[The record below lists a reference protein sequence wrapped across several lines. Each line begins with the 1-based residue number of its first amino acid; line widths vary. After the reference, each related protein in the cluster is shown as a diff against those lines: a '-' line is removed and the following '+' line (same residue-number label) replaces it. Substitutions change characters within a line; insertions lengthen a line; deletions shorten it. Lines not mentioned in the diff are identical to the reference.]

1 MELQHM
7 LYVLCC
13 MQSHQAN
20 KIKSHYFQTEPKA
33 EKMTKVQR
41 LREVTVN
48 LVRMDLRRT
57 SGESLEIMENNKARD
72 SSERKRKAEEDLRR
86 QELDE
91 AEKKARIEVL
101 TMLGLGDLLADE
113 EREQVCRKTI
123 APTQSQRQ
131 VPRHEGYEVKQIKEE
146 TLLMEMQD
154 IFNDLHDFN

>member
-1 MELQHM
+1 
-7 LYVLCC
+7 
-13 MQSHQAN
+13 MQSHQAD
-20 KIKSHYFQTEPKA
+20 KIKSHYFQTESKA

-57 SGESLEIMENNKARD
+57 SGESLEVMENNKARD

-86 QELDE
+86 QEL
-91 AEKKARIEVL
+91 EKKARIEVL

-123 APTQSQRQ
+123 APTQSQQQ
-131 VPRHEGYEVKQIKEE
+131 VPRGEGYEVKQIKEE

>member
-1 MELQHM
+1 
-7 LYVLCC
+7 

-72 SSERKRKAEEDLRR
+72 SSERKRKAEDDLRR

-123 APTQSQRQ
+123 APTQSQQQ
-131 VPRHEGYEVKQIKEE
+131 VPRDEGYEVKQIKEE

>member
-1 MELQHM
+1 
-7 LYVLCC
+7 
-13 MQSHQAN
+13 
-20 KIKSHYFQTEPKA
+20 
-33 EKMTKVQR
+33 MTKVQR

-57 SGESLEIMENNKARD
+57 SGKSLEIMENNKARD
-72 SSERKRKAEEDLRR
+72 SSERKRKAEDDLRR

-113 EREQVCRKTI
+113 EREQVGRKTI
-123 APTQSQRQ
+123 APTQYQQ
-131 VPRHEGYEVKQIKEE
+131 QAPRDEGYEVKQIKEE

>member
-1 MELQHM
+1 
-7 LYVLCC
+7 

-57 SGESLEIMENNKARD
+57 SGKSLEIMERARD

-113 EREQVCRKTI
+113 EREQVGRKTI
-123 APTQSQRQ
+123 APTQSQQ
-131 VPRHEGYEVKQIKEE
+131 QAPRDEGYEVKQIKEE

>member
-1 MELQHM
+1 
-7 LYVLCC
+7 
-13 MQSHQAN
+13 MQSHQA
-20 KIKSHYFQTEPKA
+20 IKSHYFQTEPKA

-72 SSERKRKAEEDLRR
+72 SSERKRKAEDDLRR

-131 VPRHEGYEVKQIKEE
+131 VQRDEGYEVKQIKEE

>member
-1 MELQHM
+1 
-7 LYVLCC
+7 

-57 SGESLEIMENNKARD
+57 SGKSLEIMENNKARD

-86 QELDE
+86 QELG
-91 AEKKARIEVL
+91 KKARIEVL

-113 EREQVCRKTI
+113 EREQVCRKTT
-123 APTQSQRQ
+123 APTQSQQQ
-131 VPRHEGYEVKQIKEE
+131 VPRGEGYEVKQIKEE

>member
-1 MELQHM
+1 
-7 LYVLCC
+7 

-123 APTQSQRQ
+123 APTQSQQQ
-131 VPRHEGYEVKQIKEE
+131 VQRDEGYEVKQIKEE

>member
-1 MELQHM
+1 
-7 LYVLCC
+7 

-48 LVRMDLRRT
+48 LVRMDLRGS
-57 SGESLEIMENNKARD
+57 SGKSLEIMEARD

-86 QELDE
+86 QELG
-91 AEKKARIEVL
+91 KKARIEVL

-113 EREQVCRKTI
+113 EREQVCRKTT
-123 APTQSQRQ
+123 APTQSQQQ
-131 VPRHEGYEVKQIKEE
+131 VPRGEGYEVKQIKEE

>member
-1 MELQHM
+1 
-7 LYVLCC
+7 
-13 MQSHQAN
+13 
-20 KIKSHYFQTEPKA
+20 
-33 EKMTKVQR
+33 MTKVQR

-57 SGESLEIMENNKARD
+57 IGESLDIMENNKARD

-123 APTQSQRQ
+123 APTQSQQQ
-131 VPRHEGYEVKQIKEE
+131 VPRDEGYKVKQIKEE

>member
-1 MELQHM
+1 
-7 LYVLCC
+7 

-57 SGESLEIMENNKARD
+57 SGKSLEIVENYKARD
-72 SSERKRKAEEDLRR
+72 RSERKRKAEEDLRR

-113 EREQVCRKTI
+113 EREQVCRETI
-123 APTQSQRQ
+123 APTQSQQQ
-131 VPRHEGYEVKQIKEE
+131 VQRDEGYEVKQIKEE

>member
-1 MELQHM
+1 
-7 LYVLCC
+7 

-57 SGESLEIMENNKARD
+57 SGKSLEIMENNKARD
-72 SSERKRKAEEDLRR
+72 SSGRKRKAEDDLRR

-113 EREQVCRKTI
+113 EREQVCRETI
-123 APTQSQRQ
+123 APTQSQQQ
-131 VPRHEGYEVKQIKEE
+131 VQRDEGYEVKQIKEE

>member
-1 MELQHM
+1 M
-7 LYVLCC
+7 LYA
-13 MQSHQAN
+13 HQAN

-57 SGESLEIMENNKARD
+57 SGESLEIMENSKAID
-72 SSERKRKAEEDLRR
+72 SSGRKRKAEEDLRR
-86 QELDE
+86 QKLDE

-101 TMLGLGDLLADE
+101 TMLGLGDLLADV
-113 EREQVCRKTI
+113 EREQVCRETI
-123 APTQSQRQ
+123 APTQSQQQ
-131 VPRHEGYEVKQIKEE
+131 VPRHEGFEVKQIKEE